1 MAPNSSDVFVLFVSF
16 RQISFC
22 VFLKK
27 IFATRLRKQTKRVMD
42 PSLLKTKNLHEV
54 KHWIEPGTYVRPY
67 HIPGNLLHWIALDFK
82 QYLSKLYQV
91 TDWLFLHTDFVF
103 RTGQLWLG
111 PMELRRRGQATI
123 SLPSIS
129 NQNFLTEPLLSFSI
143 TFNFSSSE
151 KVYV

>member
-67 HIPGNLLHWIALDFK
+67 HILEIFCIKLHWIVNDTFQSFTK
-82 QYLSKLYQV
+82 SP
-91 TDWLFLHTDFVF
+91 TDFSSILILSLELVSYGW
-103 RTGQLWLG
+103 GQWNLDEEARWLSH
-111 PMELRRRGQATI
+111 LHQFQI
-123 SLPSIS
+123 K
-129 NQNFLTEPLLSFSI
+129 
-143 TFNFSSSE
+143 TF
-151 KVYV
+151 